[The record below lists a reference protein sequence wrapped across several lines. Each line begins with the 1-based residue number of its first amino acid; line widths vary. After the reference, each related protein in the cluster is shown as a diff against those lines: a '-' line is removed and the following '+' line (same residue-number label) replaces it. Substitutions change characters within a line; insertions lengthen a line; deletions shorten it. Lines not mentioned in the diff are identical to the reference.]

1 MRTLHSNGASLFFIC
16 FYFHILI
23 TDPINITKLW
33 IIVWQRKLGLKFK
46 WNVKGRHFEMIFKMR
61 WYFSF
66 RLSIQTC
73 IKVLT
78 LQNLIAFGC
87 DRPKPYRKLNSHHFE
102 TEHSTLSTFI
112 QMLNCIS
119 VHFLM
124 FNLVNQSN

>member
-1 MRTLHSNGASLFFIC
+1 MWR
-16 FYFHILI
+16 
-23 TDPINITKLW
+23 
-33 IIVWQRKLGLKFK
+33 
-46 WNVKGRHFEMIFKMR
+46 
-61 WYFSF
+61 YFSF
-66 RLSIQTC
+66 RLSIKTC

-87 DRPKPYRKLNSHHFE
+87 DRPKTYRKLNSHHFE
-102 TEHSTLSTFI
+102 TEHSTLSTLI